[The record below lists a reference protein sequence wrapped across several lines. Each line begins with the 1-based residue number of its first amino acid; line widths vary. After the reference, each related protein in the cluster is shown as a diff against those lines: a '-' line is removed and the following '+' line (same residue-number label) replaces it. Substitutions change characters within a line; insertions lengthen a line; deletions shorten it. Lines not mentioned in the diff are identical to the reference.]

1 MKACSTTN
9 RRVVVLT
16 LGVVILLAMAGIV
29 LGDERP
35 KHYLK
40 NAPEWFAGDEA
51 KRIADNIVACQSD
64 LGGWPKNVDT
74 TTVAGDEQKNA
85 QPTFDN
91 GATTDELRFL
101 VRIYQATKD
110 EGYRVAF
117 QKGMDYILKA
127 QYPTGG
133 WPQHF
138 PPGTKYNRHI
148 TFNDDAMV
156 RLMLFLREI
165 YSSADYAFV
174 DGPRRAAAH
183 EAFDRGIECILKC
196 QIKVDGKLTAWCAQ
210 HDELNFSP
218 RPARTYELVS
228 LSGSESVEIVR
239 LLMSLDTPS
248 PEVARAIDG
257 AVAWFETVKLEGIRQ
272 IEVPDE
278 KSSTGKNK
286 VIVKDP
292 LAPPKWARFYEIGTN
307 RPMFSDRD
315 GVVKYDLAEIG
326 YERRNGYGWY
336 NDKPLELLTRDYPAW
351 KKKITSP

>member
-1 MKACSTTN
+1 MTLA
-9 RRVVVLT
+9 VVLP
-16 LGVVILLAMAGIV
+16 LAISGIAP
-29 LGDERP
+29 GADRP
-35 KHYLK
+35 RQYL
-40 NAPEWFAGDEA
+40 NNPRGWFAGDEA
-51 KRIADNIVACQSD
+51 KRIADNIVACQSE

-74 TTVAGDEQKNA
+74 TAAISNELKQA

-91 GATTDELRFL
+91 SATTDELRFL
-101 VRIYQATKD
+101 AKVYQAIKD
-110 EGYRVAF
+110 DRYRVAF

-156 RLMLFLREI
+156 RLMLFLRET

-174 DGPRRAAAH
+174 DGPRRVAAS

-196 QIKVDGKLTAWCAQ
+196 QIQVDGKLTAWCAQ
-210 HDELNFSP
+210 HDELDFSP
-218 RPARTYELVS
+218 RPARAYELVS

-239 LLMSLDTPS
+239 LLMSLDAPS
-248 PEVARAIDG
+248 PEVVRAVDG
-257 AVAWFETVKLEGIRQ
+257 AVAWFEAAKLEGIWQ
-272 IEVPDE
+272 TEVLDE
-278 KSSTGKNK
+278 KSPSGKNK

-315 GVVKYDLAEIG
+315 GVVKYDIAEIG

-336 NDKPLELLTRDYPAW
+336 NDKPLELLTRDYPEW
-351 KKKITSP
+351 KKKR